1 MKNKIDKICHYSGLP
16 SLATYKSDY
25 IYESEL
31 EITVTCIYCRNKFI
45 IVTELTDGPVSRK
58 ENCFNCLNQIFI
70 GYEIIDNKVANLKIS
85 KPDNSNEQ
93 K

>member
-16 SLATYKSDY
+16 SLATYKNDY

-31 EITVTCIYCRNKFI
+31 ETTVTCIYCRNKFI

-70 GYEIIDNKVANLKIS
+70 GYEMIDNKVANLKIS
-85 KPDNSNEQ
+85 KPDISNEQ